1 MLQPGQPKRP
11 LARTI
16 RPGSWRTSL
25 NTASAKIDEI
35 GYALDRYAAG
45 TSLKAGIKSLRV

>member
-1 MLQPGQPKRP
+1 MLQPDNQKRP

-35 GYALDRYAAG
+35 GYALDRYVAG
-45 TSLKAGIKSLRV
+45 NSLKAGIKGLRV